1 MTIKLGS
8 KVRDILTGF
17 EGIAVA
23 RTTFL
28 YGCVRV
34 CIEST
39 EILKGEVVE
48 NWFDEQRVETVKKTK
63 PKVSPESSAGAGG
76 PQRDVVRRA
85 DVGR

>member
-8 KVRDILTGF
+8 KVRDTLTGF
-17 EGIAVA
+17 EGTATG

-28 YGCVRV
+28 YGCVRI

-39 EILKGEVVE
+39 EIQKGEVVE

-63 PKVSPESSAGAGG
+63 PQVSPGSSAAPGG
-76 PQRDVVRRA
+76 PQRDVMRRA